1 MPQEESLEVRELRS
15 EMRKGRLPL
24 IEAIRSA
31 YKPYLIA
38 MKGWERKNAE
48 LREQVGLLSSD
59 FSEKG
64 RVLRSSAR
72 SAQEGGLSVVD
83 SYKELSK
90 QAKAVASL
98 IDKELPNLTKLYEP
112 VGDLYAFYQQAVAA
126 YESYMDSWR
135 GRLPES
141 DLSGR
146 ALELALTEI
155 ERSLR

>member
-1 MPQEESLEVRELRS
+1 MPDQESQEQKLRS
-15 EMRKGRLPL
+15 EMRKGRTPL
-24 IEAIRSA
+24 IADVRSA
-31 YKPYLIA
+31 YKNYLIA

-48 LREQVGLLSSD
+48 LREQVGLLSSE

-64 RVLRSSAR
+64 KALRAGSR
-72 SAQEGGLSVVD
+72 SLAEGGLGIVD
-83 SYKELSK
+83 VYKELAK
-90 QAKAVASL
+90 QAKAVSSL
-98 IDKELPNLTKLYEP
+98 IEKELPNLVKLYDP
-112 VGDLYAFYQQAVAA
+112 VGELYDAYQLAQQA
-126 YESYMDSWR
+126 YNQYMESWR

>member
-1 MPQEESLEVRELRS
+1 MPTEQELRS
-15 EMRKGRLPL
+15 EMRKGRTPL
-24 IEAIRSA
+24 IAEVRSA
-31 YKPYLIA
+31 FKNYLVA

-64 RVLRSSAR
+64 KLLRSSSRTLA
-72 SAQEGGLSVVD
+72 EGGLVVVD
-83 SYKELSK
+83 SYKELAK
-90 QAKAVASL
+90 QAKAVSSL
-98 IDKELPNLTKLYEP
+98 IEKELPKLIELYNP
-112 VGDLYAFYQQAVAA
+112 VGELYDAYQKTLQA
-126 YESYMDSWR
+126 YNQYMDTWK
-135 GRLPES
+135 GRLPDS